1 MAIYIFISI
10 SCLISYVVSS
20 EREYSFISRCLLMIL
35 ILFTGLSYTN
45 GWDWYGYV
53 DFYKN
58 IQNEGISAINEYNI
72 YGIEYLYLIYLY
84 IVGLSGGGFGLFI
97 LLNAII
103 VNFLI
108 YNFCKRASI
117 NYGLFM
123 FIFISV
129 SYLRLE
135 LSTIRQG
142 LAVVLVI
149 YSYSLI
155 LNSKIKASLLFILL
169 AVCFHRSAAIVL
181 LFFPFIY
188 FNNTRSIHYFIV
200 ILAIPFIVLSG
211 ELNVF
216 FIKILNVFNSGL
228 LNAYVSKLTIY
239 LSLNTRAIINPQAVA
254 LLIFYF
260 VCIRFCNFKNRK
272 QVLFLNIVACHVI
285 VSFYFIF
292 LTQLIIMRLIYY
304 FQVGWMC
311 WIIILY
317 KEYLRPKWLCFILIC
332 FLFIVKSMLNFRY
345 EQDRAVFFPYYNV
358 ISSYFDDNYGRN
370 RTFILNKAGELS
382 QE

>member
-10 SCLISYVVSS
+10 SCLISYILSNNKENS
-20 EREYSFISRCLLMIL
+20 LNSRVLLIVL
-35 ILFTGLSYTN
+35 TLFTGLSYTN

-53 DFYKN
+53 DFYNN
-58 IQNEGISAINEYNI
+58 IQNEGISAINEYNA

-84 IVGLSGGGFGLFI
+84 IVGLSGGGFSLFI

-103 VNFLI
+103 VNILI
-108 YNFCKRASI
+108 YSFCKRVAI
-117 NYGLFM
+117 NYSLFM
-123 FIFISV
+123 FLFIAA

-155 LNSKIKASLLFILL
+155 LNSKINLSLLFILL
-169 AVCFHRSAAIVL
+169 AICFHRSATIVL
-181 LFFPFIY
+181 LLFPFIY
-188 FNNTRSIHYFIV
+188 YNGTKKSHYFIV
-200 ILAIPFIVLSG
+200 MLAMPFIILSG
-211 ELNVF
+211 ELNVI
-216 FIKILNVFNSGL
+216 FIKILNTFDSTL
-228 LNAYVSKLTIY
+228 LNAYISKLVIY
-239 LSLNTRAIINPQAVA
+239 LSLNKQAVVNPQAIA
-254 LLIFYF
+254 LLVFYF
-260 VCIRFCNFKNRK
+260 ICIRVCDFKNKK
-272 QVLFLNIVACHVI
+272 QILFLNIIACQI
-285 VSFYFIF
+285 IISFYFTF

-311 WIIILY
+311 WVIILY

-332 FLFIVKSMLNFRY
+332 LLFIIKLMLSFRY
-345 EQDRAVFFPYYNV
+345 EQDRSVFFPYYNV
-358 ISSYFDDNYGRN
+358 ISSYLDDNYGRS
-370 RTFILNKAGELS
+370 RSFILNKADELS